1 MIMGPWG
8 IAGLIAIVAV
18 STKEGRVYVRKLFRT
33 ALRAGCQA
41 KESAGELA
49 GKAIEYKDEIIAEIK
64 ADSADETSNS
74 HKKKKEKAATH
85 HAE

>member
-1 MIMGPWG
+1 MGPWG
-8 IAGLIAIVAV
+8 IAALIAIAAV
-18 STKEGRVYVRKLFRT
+18 STKKGRVYVKKLFKT
-33 ALRAGCQA
+33 ALRAGYHA

-64 ADSADETSNS
+64 ADSADETA
-74 HKKKKEKAATH
+74 HKKKKEKEKVATH

>member
-8 IAGLIAIVAV
+8 IAALIVIVAV
-18 STKEGRVYVRKLFRT
+18 STKEGRVCVKKLFRT

-64 ADSADETSNS
+64 ADSADDLNQLSERSARNKYHGT
-74 HKKKKEKAATH
+74 
-85 HAE
+85 

>member
-49 GKAIEYKDEIIAEIK
+49 GKAIEYKDEIIAE
-64 ADSADETSNS
+64 
-74 HKKKKEKAATH
+74 
-85 HAE
+85 

>member
-1 MIMGPWG
+1 MGPWG
-8 IAGLIAIVAV
+8 IAALIAIVAV

-33 ALRAGCQA
+33 ALRAGYQA

-64 ADSADETSNS
+64 ADSADETG
-74 HKKKKEKAATH
+74 HKKMKEKVATH

>member
-1 MIMGPWG
+1 MGPWG
-8 IAGLIAIVAV
+8 IAALIAIVAV
-18 STKEGRVYVRKLFRT
+18 STKEGRVYVRKLFRS
-33 ALRAGCQA
+33 ALRAGYQA

-49 GKAIEYKDEIIAEIK
+49 GKAKEYKDEFIAEIK
-64 ADSADETSNS
+64 AEEVDETSNS